1 LKTSSEKEEVKPIIC
16 QEDTMNNSI
25 ATKQTRERVE
35 AGKKVE
41 SAIIAKL
48 NEIGMKL
55 SQPTNSEDILQK
67 VDAWYV
73 NKQGTRVGIQ
83 IKYRESGSDLLFEVF
98 DTFVEFKSDKNKMGR
113 DMIGLAKEYAVLIEN
128 KIIIVEKQK
137 AIDVINEMLDEARCN
152 GWSKSNGR
160 TKTLFYES
168 DRCELQM
175 KLQDDPADGRKKIV
189 AYIPKEFFQANLSV
203 SV

>member
-1 LKTSSEKEEVKPIIC
+1 
-16 QEDTMNNSI
+16 MNNSI

-73 NKQGTRVGIQ
+73 NKQGKRVGIQ

-113 DMIGLAKEYAVLIEN
+113 DMIGLAK
-128 KIIIVEKQK
+128 
-137 AIDVINEMLDEARCN
+137 
-152 GWSKSNGR
+152 
-160 TKTLFYES
+160 
-168 DRCELQM
+168 
-175 KLQDDPADGRKKIV
+175 
-189 AYIPKEFFQANLSV
+189 
-203 SV
+203 